1 MVSFEYNLNSAIK
14 MMHLLCIISYGK
26 YGALYCIASSTTDSR
41 PPRKL
46 SADPNDWTID
56 DVVQYISE
64 VDSSLATHSEAFR
77 KHVSKP

>member
-1 MVSFEYNLNSAIK
+1 

-64 VDSSLATHSEAFR
+64 VDSSLATHSEAFK